1 MIRFLT
7 AGESHGPALNAI
19 IEGFPAGLDLDV
31 HDLQGDLTRRRGGYG
46 RGGRMKIEGDEVT
59 ILSGVRLGLTLGSPI
74 TLQIKNKDWQR
85 WEKVMA
91 VGASPDNTMGNVE
104 IAADD
109 KLTQLSARVTAPR
122 PGHADLAGVLKYQ
135 QDDIRNILERASAR
149 ETAAR
154 AAVGAVARKFLS
166 EFQIEVFSGVV
177 RIGNAA
183 VEKTPTDLGI
193 YREKV
198 LQSPVSAPDELVSE
212 QMMAEIDQAK
222 QSGNSLGGIIEVII
236 QGAPVGLGS
245 HVQWD
250 RRLDAR
256 LAAAMMSIPAIK
268 GVEIG
273 LGFEASTLK
282 GSEVHDS
289 ICYDSLK
296 GFYRQTN
303 NAGGIEGGISNGE
316 LIRIQIAMKPIPTL
330 YQPLQ
335 TVDLDTR
342 EPKQASVERS
352 DTCAVPA
359 AAVVAEAMACWVIAE
374 AFMEKF
380 GGDHLQ
386 ETRCNYQNYLQKM
399 NARIRSC

>member
-7 AGESHGPALNAI
+7 AGESHGPALSAI
-19 IEGFPAGLDLDV
+19 IEGFPAGLGLDV
-31 HDLQGDLTRRRGGYG
+31 QDLQIDLTRRRGGYG
-46 RGGRMKIEGDEVT
+46 RGGRMKIEGDAVS
-59 ILSGVRLGLTLGSPI
+59 ILSGVRHGLTLGSPI
-74 TLQIKNKDWQR
+74 TLQIINQDWQR
-85 WEKVMA
+85 WEEVMA
-91 VGASPDNTMGNVE
+91 IGAAPGSASGTVK

-109 KLTQLSARVTAPR
+109 RLGELSARVMAPR
-122 PGHADLAGVLKYQ
+122 PGHADLAGVLKYR

-154 AAVGAVARKFLS
+154 VAVGAVARKLLT
-166 EFQIEVFSGVV
+166 EFGIEVFSGV
-177 RIGNAA
+177 IGIGRA
-183 VEKTPTDLGI
+183 VVKASPTDLTV

-198 LQSPVSAPDELVSE
+198 LQSPVSAPDERVSKE
-212 QMMAEIDQAK
+212 MMAEIEGAK
-222 QSGNSLGGIIEVII
+222 AAGNSLGGIIEVII

-273 LGFEASTLK
+273 MGFETSSLK
-282 GSEVHDS
+282 GSEVHDP
-289 ICYDSLK
+289 ICYDSVK

-316 LIRIQIAMKPIPTL
+316 MIRMKIAMKPIPTL

-335 TVDLDTR
+335 TVDIDTK
-342 EPKQASVERS
+342 EVKQASVERS

-359 AAVVAEAMACWVIAE
+359 AAVVAEAMACWVMAE
-374 AFMEKF
+374 AFLEKF

-386 ETRCNYQNYLQKM
+386 ETWNNYQHYLQTIKG
-399 NARIRSC
+399 I

>member
-1 MIRFLT
+1 
-7 AGESHGPALNAI
+7 
-19 IEGFPAGLDLDV
+19 
-31 HDLQGDLTRRRGGYG
+31 
-46 RGGRMKIEGDEVT
+46 MKIEGDEVS
-59 ILSGVRLGLTLGSPI
+59 ILSGVRFGLTLGSPI
-74 TLQIKNKDWQR
+74 ALQIKNKDWQR
-85 WEKVMA
+85 WEKAMA
-91 VGASPDNTMGNVE
+91 IEASSTGTAGKVE

-109 KLTQLSARVTAPR
+109 KLAELSSRVTAPR

-135 QDDIRNILERASAR
+135 QNDIRNILERASAR
-149 ETAAR
+149 ETATR
-154 AAVGAVARKFLS
+154 VAVGAVARKLLT
-166 EFQIEVFSGVV
+166 EFGIEIFSGVI

-183 VEKTPTDLGI
+183 VEKPTADLAI

-198 LQSPVSAPDELVSE
+198 LHSPVSAPDEQASE

-222 QSGNSLGGIIEVII
+222 QTGNSLGGTIEVIV

-273 LGFEASTLK
+273 LGFMASALK
-282 GSEVHDS
+282 GSEVHDPIYHDS
-289 ICYDSLK
+289 IN

-316 LIRIQIAMKPIPTL
+316 LIRMRIAMKPIPTL

-335 TVDLDTR
+335 TVDLDTK

-374 AFMEKF
+374 AFLEKF
-380 GGDHLQ
+380 SGDHLE
-386 ETRCNYQNYLQKM
+386 ETRCNYQNYLKKI
-399 NARIRSC
+399 NVR